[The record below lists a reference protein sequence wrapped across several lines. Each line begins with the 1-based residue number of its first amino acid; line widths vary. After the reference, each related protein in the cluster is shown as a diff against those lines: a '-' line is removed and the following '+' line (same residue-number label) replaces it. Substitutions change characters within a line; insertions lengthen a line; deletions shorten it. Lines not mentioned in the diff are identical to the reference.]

1 LFLKNDITFRIR
13 EKYKNKKRL
22 FQNETGVFLLSI
34 GLRLYFIAVFAP
46 VERIV

>member
-1 LFLKNDITFRIR
+1 MTSPSGS
-13 EKYKNKKRL
+13 EKYKNKRL